1 MDCSLPGSSVHRIVH
16 ARKLEW
22 VAMPSSKESSWPR
35 NGSRDSYVSCIGR
48 WVLYHYHPG
57 KPGMQGHKRVT
68 VVAEGKKV
76 LYGYQTGINLIFC
89 GLLPES

>member
-1 MDCSLPGSSVHRIVH
+1 MDCSLPGSSVHRIVQ

-22 VAMPSSKESSWPR
+22 VAMPSSKESSRPR
-35 NGSRDSYVSCIGR
+35 TGSRDSYVSCIGR

-76 LYGYQTGINLIFC
+76 PSRKEISQ
-89 GLLPES
+89 